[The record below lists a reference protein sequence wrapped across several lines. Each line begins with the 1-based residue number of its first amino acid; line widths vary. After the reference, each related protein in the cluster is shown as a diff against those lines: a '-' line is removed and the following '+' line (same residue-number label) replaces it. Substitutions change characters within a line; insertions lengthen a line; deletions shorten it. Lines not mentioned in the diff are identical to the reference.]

1 MVPPSRAARI
11 GRQMQEALSELLLF
25 EVTDPRLEGVYV
37 TDVTVDRELAYASIY
52 VSALEG
58 VVREAE
64 ILDGFKSASG
74 FLRSQ
79 LAKRVQLR
87 SFPQLRF
94 HWDPTPEHA
103 DKIDR
108 LLASLHDDDSSDS
121 PETQED
127 SE

>member
-1 MVPPSRAARI
+1 
-11 GRQMQEALSELLLF
+11 MQEALSELLLF